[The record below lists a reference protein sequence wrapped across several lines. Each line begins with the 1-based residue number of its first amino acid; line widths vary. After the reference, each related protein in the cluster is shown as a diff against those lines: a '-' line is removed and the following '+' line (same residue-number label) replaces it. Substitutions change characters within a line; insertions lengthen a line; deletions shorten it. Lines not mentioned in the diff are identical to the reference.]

1 MYALELKDTT
11 ALKTIFETFM
21 IKKINKRN
29 VMIPIKEYFDGSNI
43 NISNDIIQ
51 YSIYVMNYRFDC
63 IIYYSKKIVYSV
75 FEIVF
80 QRKSGI
86 WYKVVEYEKEKELEN
101 CRTCIMNQL
110 QVMFY
115 RIDTGLA
122 ANDVESI
129 ESPWMYRKLKE
140 FEQRCRVETRIHVKR
155 FVAYIRNKLSKLR
168 YFRLKRSFDIWKE
181 WYYNPNNLNGYI
193 MHLHESYLNN

>member
-1 MYALELKDTT
+1 MYALELKDST
-11 ALKTIFETFM
+11 ALKIIFETFM
-21 IKKINKRN
+21 KKKINKRN

-140 FEQRCRVETRIHVKR
+140 FEQQCRVETRIHVKR

-168 YFRLKRSFDIWKE
+168 YFRLKRCFDIWKE